1 MNKLGDALVHGDE
14 TYQIISACFEVYKD
28 KGCGFIEQVYQ
39 ECLEIEL
46 ELCGVPF
53 VAQIPLKLTYKGWL
67 LKQTYKPDL
76 ICFDKVIVELKAV
89 SKIVDEHRAQIL
101 NYLNATGIRVG
112 LLINFGHYPKLEH
125 ERMII

>member
-1 MNKLGDALVHGDE
+1 MNKRGDSLVHGDE
-14 TYQIISACFEVYKD
+14 TYQIIGACFEVYKD
-28 KGCGFIEQVYQ
+28 KGCGFLEQVYQ

-53 VAQIPLKLTYKGWL
+53 VAQTPLKLTYKGRL